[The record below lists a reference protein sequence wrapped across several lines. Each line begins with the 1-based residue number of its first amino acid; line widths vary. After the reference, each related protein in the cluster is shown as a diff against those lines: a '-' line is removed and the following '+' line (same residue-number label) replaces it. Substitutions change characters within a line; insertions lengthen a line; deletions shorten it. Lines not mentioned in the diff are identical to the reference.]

1 MAAVSENDN
10 PCLDTTSRLELLIES
25 LLGIIQ
31 VNENKEIDNPFSY
44 KLTENKEFFRE
55 FITLEHK
62 ISEIVNELSCYEQK
76 PTRKTKLLIH
86 KYKEVCETY
95 QCAWKES
102 YWLMYNSAKAETEY
116 CTIASKDDILEEE
129 NIELRQIDEYI
140 DSLHSEEIQRS
151 CIEKKRHCCDCAI
164 F

>member
-1 MAAVSENDN
+1 MAEDRVRGYLDLVSD
-10 PCLDTTSRLELLIES
+10 LELLIES

-31 VNENKEIDNPFSY
+31 ENEEKANDNPFTY
-44 KLTENKEFFRE
+44 KLTENKDFFRE

-62 ISEIVNELSCYEQK
+62 ITDIINVLDDYNDK

-86 KYKEVCETY
+86 KYKEVCEIY
-95 QCAWKES
+95 QSAWKDS

-116 CTIASKDDILEEE
+116 CTLASKEDLFEED
-129 NIELRQIDEYI
+129 NTELQKIDQYI
-140 DSLHSEEIQRS
+140 DSLHSEEIKRS
-151 CIEKKRHCCDCAI
+151 SLEKKRQCCNCAI

>member
-1 MAAVSENDN
+1 MAVDN
-10 PCLDTTSRLELLIES
+10 ARSYIDLISNLELLIES

-31 VNENKEIDNPFSY
+31 ENEEKANENPFTY

-62 ISEIVNELSCYEQK
+62 ITDIINELSNYDNK

-86 KYKEVCETY
+86 KYKEVCEIY
-95 QCAWKES
+95 QSAWKDS

-116 CTIASKDDILEEE
+116 CTLASKEDIFESENLE
-129 NIELRQIDEYI
+129 LQQIDQYI
-140 DSLHSEEIQRS
+140 DSLHSEEIKRS
-151 CIEKKRHCCDCAI
+151 TTDKKRQCCGCFI